1 LRTSLVRSVCYSV
14 QVFKS
19 RSYELERID
28 SGDYTTEEYA
38 TFLREI
44 RFINRYLGDARALR
58 RSLFREIERLGLQE
72 FSLLDVACGSG
83 ELLQRTAEFARRSR
97 RDARLTGI
105 DLHELSFIEPV
116 DGISFV
122 RGDAFRLPF
131 ADDSFDFAISSLF
144 FHHLTDEQIPN
155 ALAEMSRV
163 ARRGVFVIDLE
174 RSRVAYHLYKLFCF
188 AFRISP
194 LVTQDGSLSVRKGFT
209 TEDLAKLGQ
218 VTRSF
223 PFRLVVKLAK
233 PHVNGRPR

>member
-1 LRTSLVRSVCYSV
+1 MFRTRST
-14 QVFKS
+14 
-19 RSYELERID
+19 ELERID
-28 SGDYTTEEYA
+28 TGDYTPEEYA

-58 RSLFREIERLGLQE
+58 RSLFREIEQLGLTQ

-83 ELLQRTAEFARRSR
+83 ELLQQTAGFARATGRK
-97 RDARLTGI
+97 ARLTGI
-105 DLHELSFIEPV
+105 DIHELSFIEPV
-116 DGISFV
+116 EGISFV

-144 FHHLTDEQIPN
+144 FHHLSDEQIPL
-155 ALAEMSRV
+155 AFAEMSRV

-174 RSRVAYHLYKLFCF
+174 RSRAAYHLYRLFCF

-209 TEDLAKLGQ
+209 TAELGKLGE
-218 VTRSF
+218 VARSF
-223 PFRLVVKLAK
+223 PFRLVVKLEK
-233 PHVNGRPR
+233 PQVSGRLR